1 MNTLNKKVIREL
13 IALKSQSI
21 TIALV
26 VASGIAIF
34 IASGSSYDSL
44 WDAREKFY
52 NNTHFAEG
60 FASSKP
66 APEILERRIRN
77 IHGIQDTRM
86 GDHRSRT
93 TK

>member
-44 WDAREKFY
+44 RQTRDKFY
-52 NNTHFAEG
+52 INTYFA
-60 FASSKP
+60 
-66 APEILERRIRN
+66 
-77 IHGIQDTRM
+77 D
-86 GDHRSRT
+86 
-93 TK
+93 